1 MSEILKETKKDPSST
16 FEMDGWKLYS
26 YENPPQGYDSYLKDI
41 KNADAEGKSVVEV
54 LPEGGDEK
62 RLKSGDNLIRLI
74 AEKKMNHHYKIYKDW
89 AFGGTNREILTCDGK
104 WICVELNNF
113 GVLMAYAD
121 YLERNEKF
129 GVFEKLEK
137 DICWL
142 RVHVEGEH
150 CLHCPHS

>member
-1 MSEILKETKKDPSST
+1 M
-16 FEMDGWKLYS
+16 
-26 YENPPQGYDSYLKDI
+26 
-41 KNADAEGKSVVEV
+41 VEV

-142 RVHVEGEH
+142 EVHIGDEN
-150 CLHCPHS
+150 CLH